1 MNQKVELCIS
11 ACIHRVGNLI
21 SFFWIM
27 WDVSVR
33 IQHKSDVDQL
43 GAKAQ
48 LIESNQLDGSA
59 ESSMCIS
66 GRGMS

>member
-1 MNQKVELCIS
+1 
-11 ACIHRVGNLI
+11 
-21 SFFWIM
+21 M